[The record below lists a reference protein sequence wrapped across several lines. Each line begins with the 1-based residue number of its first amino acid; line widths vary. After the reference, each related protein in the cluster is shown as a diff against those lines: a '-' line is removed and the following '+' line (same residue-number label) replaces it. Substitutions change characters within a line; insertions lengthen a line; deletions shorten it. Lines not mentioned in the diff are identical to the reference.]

1 MLAGLGRHHA
11 IGANMSPSTDKRHL
25 MMSGIYQIKNSLLAA
40 LPAALMFVPAHGETR
55 LFTDFDLDL
64 CESSRPGENCTELS
78 AGIEV
83 KLTGATRR
91 DARGRTLYEV
101 TTLDGAAKGWITE
114 SQRKSLLI
122 EDRVQMSCTQ
132 DPRIGMSEE
141 EVLASCWGK
150 PQNRRRTGV
159 EGLMRDQWIYG
170 DGRYLY
176 FDNGRLFAIE

>member
-1 MLAGLGRHHA
+1 
-11 IGANMSPSTDKRHL
+11 MSPSTDKRHL
-25 MMSGIYQIKNSLLAA
+25 MMSGIHQIKNSLLAA
-40 LPAALMFVPAHGETR
+40 LPAALMFVLAHAETR

-114 SQRKSLLI
+114 IQRKSLRI
-122 EDRVQMSCTQ
+122 EDRVLMSCTQ

-141 EVLASCWGK
+141 EVLVSCWGK
-150 PQNRRRTGV
+150 PRNRRHIGV

-176 FDNGRLFAIE
+176 FDNGHLVAIEEAVR